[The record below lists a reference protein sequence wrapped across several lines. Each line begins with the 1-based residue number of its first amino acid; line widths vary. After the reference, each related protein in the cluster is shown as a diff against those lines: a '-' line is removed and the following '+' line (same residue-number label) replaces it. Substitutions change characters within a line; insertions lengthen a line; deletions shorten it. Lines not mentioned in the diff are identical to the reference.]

1 MMIFEK
7 IHTVPTSEE
16 LTNKAFKRAARAMSG
31 KTIEGR
37 DSRLRA
43 NESMV
48 LTAANIFTDNL
59 ANIVRRFPS
68 FEQLPTFYYELTDV
82 LVGIEKLKMSLA
94 SVDWASRKIHE
105 VARSYVGKIREADLP
120 EPVRKEAF
128 GRIASIV
135 KSINKDLL
143 FLNEAR
149 NILRKLPDVHDEPTI
164 VIAGYP
170 NVGKSSFVSKIT
182 GATPEIAA
190 YPFTTK
196 GVAIGHF
203 IRNNIRYQVMDT
215 PGLLDRP
222 MAERNNIERQ
232 AITAIRFLDAV
243 VMFMIDPSES
253 CGYEIEDQN
262 RLLAEIKENFDLPML
277 VVANKADRPEF
288 RKMDEI
294 ELNIST
300 ITGEGI
306 EEVMGKLLEM
316 IEEKRLRS
324 EPSLEEPSLEEP
336 SLEEPSLEEP
346 SLEEPSLEEPSLEE
360 PSLEEPSLEEPSLEE
375 QDKESI
381 I

>member
-7 IHTVPTSEE
+7 IHTVPTSDE

-37 DSRLRA
+37 ESRLKA

-48 LTAANIFTDNL
+48 LTAANILTDNL

-68 FEQLPTFYYELTDV
+68 FEQLPRFYYELTDI
-82 LVGIEKLKMSLA
+82 LVGVEKLKMSLA
-94 SVDWASRKIHE
+94 SADWASRKIHE
-105 VARSYVGKIREADLP
+105 VARSYVGKMRESETP

-128 GRIASIV
+128 GRLASIV

-149 NILRKLPDVHDEPTI
+149 NILRKLPDVRDEPTI

-182 GATPEIAA
+182 GATPEIAP

-196 GVAIGHF
+196 GVTIGHF
-203 IRNNIRYQVMDT
+203 IWDGIRYQVMDT

-222 MAERNNIERQ
+222 MAERNDIERQ
-232 AITAIRFLDAV
+232 AITAIHYLDAV

-253 CGYEIEDQN
+253 CGYVIEDQE
-262 RLLAEIKENFDLPML
+262 RLLAEIRENFNLPLL

-288 RKMDEI
+288 VKPDDV
-294 ELNIST
+294 ELNMST

-306 EEVMGKLLEM
+306 EQVMDRLLEM

-324 EPSLEEPSLEEP
+324 LEEPSSEE
-336 SLEEPSLEEP
+336 S
-346 SLEEPSLEEPSLEE
+346 
-360 PSLEEPSLEEPSLEE
+360 
-375 QDKESI
+375 DDESTL
-381 I
+381 

>member
-1 MMIFEK
+1 MIFEK
-7 IHTVPTSEE
+7 IHTVPTSDE

-68 FEQLPTFYYELTDV
+68 FEQLPTFYYELADV

-105 VARSYVGKIREADLP
+105 VSRSYVGKIRDADLP

-203 IRNNIRYQVMDT
+203 IRNDIRYQVMDT

-232 AITAIRFLDAV
+232 AITAIHFLDAV
-243 VMFMIDPSES
+243 VMFIIDPSES
-253 CGYEIEDQN
+253 CGYEIEDQK
-262 RLLAEIKENFDLPML
+262 RLLAEIRENFDLPLL
-277 VVANKADRPEF
+277 VVANKSDRPEF
-288 RKMDEI
+288 RNMDEV

-300 ITGEGI
+300 ITGEGM
-306 EEVMGKLLEM
+306 EEVMEKLLEM
-316 IEEKRLRS
+316 IEEKRLQ
-324 EPSLEEPSLEEP
+324 SLEEASSDEPDEE
-336 SLEEPSLEEP
+336 LTL
-346 SLEEPSLEEPSLEE
+346 
-360 PSLEEPSLEEPSLEE
+360 
-375 QDKESI
+375 
-381 I
+381 

>member
-1 MMIFEK
+1 MIFEK

-16 LTNKAFKRAARAMSG
+16 LTNKAFKRASRAMSG
-31 KTIEGR
+31 KTIENR
-37 DSRLRA
+37 ESLFRA

-68 FEQLPTFYYELTDV
+68 FDQLPRFYYELTDI

-94 SVDWASRKIHE
+94 SVDWASGKIHE
-105 VARSYVGKIREADLP
+105 VARSYVGKIRNSETP
-120 EPVRKEAF
+120 EPVRREAF
-128 GRIASIV
+128 GRLASII

-149 NILRKLPDVHDEPTI
+149 NILRKLPDVQDEPTI

-182 GATPEIAA
+182 GASPEIAP

-196 GVAIGHF
+196 GVTIGHF
-203 IRNNIRYQVMDT
+203 IRDGVRYQVMDT

-222 MAERNNIERQ
+222 MSERNDIEKQ
-232 AITAIRFLDAV
+232 AITAIHYLDAV
-243 VMFMIDPSES
+243 VMFIIDPSES
-253 CGYEIEDQN
+253 CGYEIEDQK
-262 RLLAEIKENFDLPML
+262 RLLSEIHENFKLPLL

-288 RKMDEI
+288 KKMDEI

-306 EEVMGKLLEM
+306 EEVTDRLFEM
-316 IEEKRLRS
+316 IEEKRLQSSS
-324 EPSLEEPSLEEP
+324 EGADEENEEPY
-336 SLEEPSLEEP
+336 
-346 SLEEPSLEEPSLEE
+346 
-360 PSLEEPSLEEPSLEE
+360 
-375 QDKESI
+375 I
-381 I
+381 

>member
-1 MMIFEK
+1 
-7 IHTVPTSEE
+7 
-16 LTNKAFKRAARAMSG
+16 MSG

-68 FEQLPTFYYELTDV
+68 FEQLPTFYYELADV

-105 VARSYVGKIREADLP
+105 VSRSYVGKIRDADLP

-203 IRNNIRYQVMDT
+203 IRNDIRYQVMDT

-232 AITAIRFLDAV
+232 AITAIHFLDAV
-243 VMFMIDPSES
+243 VMFIIDPSES
-253 CGYEIEDQN
+253 CGYEIEDQK
-262 RLLAEIKENFDLPML
+262 RLLAEIRENFDLPLL
-277 VVANKADRPEF
+277 VVANKSDRPEF
-288 RKMDEI
+288 RNMDEV

-300 ITGEGI
+300 ITGEGM
-306 EEVMGKLLEM
+306 EEVMEKLLEM
-316 IEEKRLRS
+316 IEEKRLQ
-324 EPSLEEPSLEEP
+324 SLEEASSDEPDEE
-336 SLEEPSLEEP
+336 LTL
-346 SLEEPSLEEPSLEE
+346 
-360 PSLEEPSLEEPSLEE
+360 
-375 QDKESI
+375 
-381 I
+381 

>member
-1 MMIFEK
+1 MIFEK
-7 IHTVPTSEE
+7 IHTVPTSDE

-37 DSRLRA
+37 DSRMRA

-128 GRIASIV
+128 GRIASII

-149 NILRKLPDVHDEPTI
+149 NILRKLPDVQDEPTI

-182 GATPEIAA
+182 GATPEIAS

-203 IRNNIRYQVMDT
+203 IRNGIRYQVMDT

-232 AITAIRFLDAV
+232 AITAIHFLDAV

-253 CGYEIEDQN
+253 CGYEIEDQK
-262 RLLAEIKENFDLPML
+262 RLLAEIRENFNLPLL

-288 RKMDEI
+288 RSMDEV

-300 ITGEGI
+300 ITGEGM
-306 EEVMGKLLEM
+306 EEVMEKLLRM
-316 IEEKRLRS
+316 IEEKRLQ
-324 EPSLEEPSLEEP
+324 SLEEASTEETDED
-336 SLEEPSLEEP
+336 STL
-346 SLEEPSLEEPSLEE
+346 
-360 PSLEEPSLEEPSLEE
+360 
-375 QDKESI
+375 
-381 I
+381 

>member
-31 KTIEGR
+31 KKIEDR
-37 DSRLRA
+37 ESRLRA

-68 FEQLPTFYYELTDV
+68 FEHLPRFYYELTDI

-105 VARSYVGKIREADLP
+105 VARSYVGKIRNSDTP
-120 EPVRKEAF
+120 ETVRKEAF
-128 GRIASIV
+128 GRLASII

-149 NILRKLPDVHDEPTI
+149 NILRKLPDVQDEPTI
-164 VIAGYP
+164 VVAGYP
-170 NVGKSSFVSKIT
+170 NVGKSSLVSKIT
-182 GATPEIAA
+182 GATPEIAP

-196 GVAIGHF
+196 GVTIGHF
-203 IRNNIRYQVMDT
+203 TRDGVRYQVMDT

-222 MAERNNIERQ
+222 MSERNAIERQ
-232 AITAIRFLDAV
+232 AITAISFLDAV
-243 VMFMIDPSES
+243 VLFIVDPSES
-253 CGYEIEDQN
+253 CGYEIEAQK
-262 RLLAEIKENFDLPML
+262 RLLAEIRENFKLPL
-277 VVANKADRPEF
+277 LIVANKADRPEF
-288 RKMDEI
+288 KKMDEI

-306 EEVMGKLLEM
+306 EEVMGKLLDLL
-316 IEEKRLRS
+316 EEKRLSS
-324 EPSLEEPSLEEP
+324 EKLNTDNL
-336 SLEEPSLEEP
+336 
-346 SLEEPSLEEPSLEE
+346 
-360 PSLEEPSLEEPSLEE
+360 
-375 QDKESI
+375 
-381 I
+381 

>member
-1 MMIFEK
+1 MIFEK

-82 LVGIEKLKMSLA
+82 LVGVEKLKMSLA

-105 VARSYVGKIREADLP
+105 VARSYVGKIRDADLP

-149 NILRKLPDVHDEPTI
+149 NILRKLPDVQDEPTI

-170 NVGKSSFVSKIT
+170 NVGKSSFVTKIT
-182 GATPEIAA
+182 GATPEIAP

-196 GVAIGHF
+196 GVTIGHF
-203 IRNNIRYQVMDT
+203 TRDGVRYQVMDT

-232 AITAIRFLDAV
+232 AITAIHFLDAV
-243 VMFMIDPSES
+243 VMFIIDPSES
-253 CGYEIEDQN
+253 CGYEIEDQK
-262 RLLAEIKENFDLPML
+262 RLLAEIRENFNLPML

-288 RKMDEI
+288 RKIDEV

-300 ITGEGI
+300 ITEEGI
-306 EEVMGKLLEM
+306 EEVMSKLLEL
-316 IEEKRLRS
+316 IEEKRRQ
-324 EPSLEEPSLEEP
+324 SLEEASTEEP
-336 SLEEPSLEEP
+336 DEESTF
-346 SLEEPSLEEPSLEE
+346 
-360 PSLEEPSLEEPSLEE
+360 
-375 QDKESI
+375 
-381 I
+381 

>member
-1 MMIFEK
+1 MIFEK

-16 LTNKAFKRAARAMSG
+16 LTNKAFKRASRAMSG
-31 KTIEGR
+31 KTIENR
-37 DSRLRA
+37 ESLFRA

-68 FEQLPTFYYELTDV
+68 FDQLPRFYYELADI

-94 SVDWASRKIHE
+94 SVDWASGKIHE
-105 VARSYVGKIREADLP
+105 VARSYVGKIRNSETP
-120 EPVRKEAF
+120 EPVRREAF
-128 GRIASIV
+128 GRLASII

-149 NILRKLPDVHDEPTI
+149 NILRKLPDVQDEPTI

-182 GATPEIAA
+182 GASPEIAP

-196 GVAIGHF
+196 GVTIGHF
-203 IRNNIRYQVMDT
+203 IRDGVRYQVMDT

-222 MAERNNIERQ
+222 MSERNDIEKQ
-232 AITAIRFLDAV
+232 AITAIHYLDAV
-243 VMFMIDPSES
+243 VMFIIDPSES
-253 CGYEIEDQN
+253 CGYEIEDQK
-262 RLLAEIKENFDLPML
+262 RLLSEIRENFKLPLL

-288 RKMDEI
+288 KKMDEI

-306 EEVMGKLLEM
+306 EEVTDRLFEM
-316 IEEKRLRS
+316 IEEKRLQSSS
-324 EPSLEEPSLEEP
+324 EGADEENEEPY
-336 SLEEPSLEEP
+336 
-346 SLEEPSLEEPSLEE
+346 
-360 PSLEEPSLEEPSLEE
+360 
-375 QDKESI
+375 I
-381 I
+381 

>member
-1 MMIFEK
+1 MIFEK
-7 IHTVPTSEE
+7 IHTVPTSDE

-37 DSRLRA
+37 DSRLKA

-105 VARSYVGKIREADLP
+105 VARSYVGKIRDADLP

-149 NILRKLPDVHDEPTI
+149 NILRKLPDVQDEPTI

-182 GATPEIAA
+182 GATPEIAT

-203 IRNNIRYQVMDT
+203 IRNDIRYQVMDT

-232 AITAIRFLDAV
+232 AITAIHFLDAV

-253 CGYEIEDQN
+253 CGYEIEDQK
-262 RLLAEIKENFDLPML
+262 RLLAEIRENFDLPLL

-288 RKMDEI
+288 RNMDEV

-300 ITGEGI
+300 LTGEGM
-306 EEVMGKLLEM
+306 EEVMEKLLEM
-316 IEEKRLRS
+316 IEEKRLQ
-324 EPSLEEPSLEEP
+324 SLEEASSEEP
-336 SLEEPSLEEP
+336 DEESTL
-346 SLEEPSLEEPSLEE
+346 
-360 PSLEEPSLEEPSLEE
+360 
-375 QDKESI
+375 
-381 I
+381 

>member
-1 MMIFEK
+1 MIFEK
-7 IHTVPTSEE
+7 IHTVPTSDE

-105 VARSYVGKIREADLP
+105 VARSYVGKIRDADLP

-149 NILRKLPDVHDEPTI
+149 NILRKLPDVQDEPTI

-170 NVGKSSFVSKIT
+170 NVGKSSFVSKVT
-182 GATPEIAA
+182 GATPEIAT

-203 IRNNIRYQVMDT
+203 IRNGIRYQVMDT

-232 AITAIRFLDAV
+232 AITAIHFLDAV

-253 CGYEIEDQN
+253 CGYEIEDQK
-262 RLLAEIKENFDLPML
+262 RLLAEIRENFDLPLL

-288 RKMDEI
+288 RNMDGV
-294 ELNIST
+294 ELNMST
-300 ITGEGI
+300 ITGEGM
-306 EEVMGKLLEM
+306 EEVMEKLLEM
-316 IEEKRLRS
+316 IEEKRLQ
-324 EPSLEEPSLEEP
+324 SLEESSTEEP
-336 SLEEPSLEEP
+336 DEESTL
-346 SLEEPSLEEPSLEE
+346 
-360 PSLEEPSLEEPSLEE
+360 
-375 QDKESI
+375 
-381 I
+381 